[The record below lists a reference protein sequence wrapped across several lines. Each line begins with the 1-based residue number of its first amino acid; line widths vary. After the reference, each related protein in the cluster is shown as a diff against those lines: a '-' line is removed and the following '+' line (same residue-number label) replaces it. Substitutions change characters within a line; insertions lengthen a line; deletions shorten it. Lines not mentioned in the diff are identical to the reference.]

1 MIAFTSDLHV
11 DHHPEVVDLVAERAA
26 GAEALI
32 VAGDVSSRPDV
43 VAATLERLLRTVPRV
58 VFLPGNHDLWGKDA
72 RARYVEELADVC
84 DRAGV
89 DYLPAGPVSVGGVTL
104 AGQTGWYDFSF
115 ADPALGI
122 PLEAYEAGRFGHLA
136 WGDKRYF
143 RWPGLTDAELT
154 AWMAERLARD
164 LALVPRDRPVW
175 VVTHLLPFVEL
186 VTRRPAPW
194 GFVNGFLGAA
204 SMGATIAAA
213 ADRGVPVARVIA
225 GHTHFRREA
234 VLALGGRT
242 VIAETS
248 PIGYPREVKMRGTD
262 LVAHVAERVRCV
274 G

>member
-26 GAEALI
+26 GAAALV
-32 VAGDVSSRPDV
+32 VAGDVSARPHV
-43 VAATLERLLRTVPRV
+43 VAATLERLRRAVPRV
-58 VFLPGNHDLWGKDA
+58 AFVPGNHDLWGTDA

-89 DYLPAGPVSVGGVTL
+89 EYLPAGPIAVDGVTL
-104 AGQTGWYDFSF
+104 VGQTGWYDYSF
-115 ADPALGI
+115 ADPTLGI
-122 PLEAYEAGRFGHLA
+122 PLEAYEAGRHGPLA

-143 RWPGLTDAELT
+143 RWPGLSDAELT
-154 AWMAERLARD
+154 AWMAERLAHD
-164 LALVPRDRPVW
+164 LSLVPRARPVW
-175 VVTHLLPFVEL
+175 VVTHMLPFVEL
-186 VTRRPAPW
+186 VARRPTPW

-204 SMGATIAAA
+204 SLGETIAAA
-213 ADRGVPVARVIA
+213 AERGVPVARVIA

-234 VLALGGRT
+234 ALTLGGRT
-242 VIAETS
+242 IVAETS

-262 LVAHVAERVRCV
+262 LAVHVAERVRCV